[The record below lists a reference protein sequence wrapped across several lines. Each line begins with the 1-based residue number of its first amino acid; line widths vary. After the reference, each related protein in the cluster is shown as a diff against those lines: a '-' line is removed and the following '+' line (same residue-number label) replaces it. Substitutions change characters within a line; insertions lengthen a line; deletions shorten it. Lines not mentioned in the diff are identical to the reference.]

1 MWPGDAETSCAHECN
16 WIFISIVFIAI
27 FVFVFIVINIIP
39 GIVIYVMSQSLSILT
54 AIIQVNLG

>member
-1 MWPGDAETSCAHECN
+1 MWPGDAETSCANECN
-16 WIFISIVFIAI
+16 WIFISIVFIA
-27 FVFVFIVINIIP
+27 VFVIIGITP